1 MANSE
6 SSKLNELK
14 ELNNFN
20 VFDEEFLKEIGEL
33 PTLPTR
39 DIEGIYKETEND
51 IKEISQKIDK
61 LHLQKFIFTNLN
73 NTSALCDNYN
83 KMIKTDPTIPRLNKA
98 LSNILTSIEPQL
110 ATLRQNINSLYVGE
124 IDNMDEQLKQH
135 YNTIAI
141 EISVLKNKIQ
151 NKLLEIQQMQQSRV
165 SSGGKKNKSKRKQ
178 KINKNTKHK
187 KSRRK
192 PRK

>member
-1 MANSE
+1 MTNKINLDSLPFEESFLMATGDAIS
-6 SSKLNELK
+6 
-14 ELNNFN
+14 
-20 VFDEEFLKEIGEL
+20 EL
-33 PTLPTR
+33 PTP
-39 DIEGIYKETEND
+39 DIEEIYKETVKDIEETENAA
-51 IKEISQKIDK
+51 ENLVQQIDK

-141 EISVLKNKIQ
+141 EISELKNKIQ
-151 NKLLEIQQMQQSRV
+151 DKIDEIQQMQQSRV

>member
-1 MANSE
+1 MTNKINLDSLPFEESFLMATGDAIS
-6 SSKLNELK
+6 
-14 ELNNFN
+14 
-20 VFDEEFLKEIGEL
+20 EL
-33 PTLPTR
+33 PTP
-39 DIEGIYKETEND
+39 DIEEIYKETVKDIEETENAA
-51 IKEISQKIDK
+51 ENLVQQIDK

-83 KMIKTDPTIPRLNKA
+83 EMIKTDPTIPRLNKA
-98 LSNILTSIEPQL
+98 LFNILTSIEPQL

>member
-1 MANSE
+1 MTNKINLDSLPFEESFLMATGDAIS
-6 SSKLNELK
+6 
-14 ELNNFN
+14 
-20 VFDEEFLKEIGEL
+20 EL
-33 PTLPTR
+33 PTP
-39 DIEGIYKETEND
+39 DIEEIYKETVKDIEETENAA
-51 IKEISQKIDK
+51 ENLVQQIDK

-83 KMIKTDPTIPRLNKA
+83 EMIKTDPTIPRLNKA